1 MLNAKSLSLGGVIAA
16 LNIVILFIASIMPTS
31 RLFFLVVSS
40 FAISIMVIE
49 TGSMGGFVFYLATS
63 ALSLILIPNK
73 MISIYYICFFGFYGI
88 IKSYIEKKHIRRY
101 MELALKLI
109 VFNISLF
116 TVYIIFDRIF
126 MMKVFVTG
134 FPFIAFFILL
144 QISFLV
150 YDYVYTVFIS
160 FYYRNVKRH

>member
-1 MLNAKSLSLGGVIAA
+1 
-16 LNIVILFIASIMPTS
+16 
-31 RLFFLVVSS
+31 
-40 FAISIMVIE
+40 
-49 TGSMGGFVFYLATS
+49 
-63 ALSLILIPNK
+63 
-73 MISIYYICFFGFYGI
+73 
-88 IKSYIEKKHIRRY
+88 

-126 MMKVFVTG
+126 MMKIFVTG